1 MHPGHLVADLCAAPG
16 SKTLQL
22 LDALSS
28 EGLLVANDDHWQRSA
43 SALRRCQ
50 APPLLWLVGDAREL
64 PTLHDHSDGRVKGAR
79 KVRFDRVLCDVP
91 CSGRPGHW
99 GMAAAV
105 FVATNGIGHGY
116 TVIPSLSYYVH

>member
-1 MHPGHLVADLCAAPG
+1 MLHLPIGQVRPEHLVADLCAAPG

-22 LDALSS
+22 LAAMGCAP

-50 APPLLWLVGDAREL
+50 AAAAAPLLWLVGDGREL
-64 PTLHDHSDGRVKGAR
+64 PTLHDHSGGRVRGAR

-91 CSGRPGHW
+91 CSGHPVR
-99 GMAAAV
+99 A
-105 FVATNGIGHGY
+105 
-116 TVIPSLSYYVH
+116 L